1 MFNGILF
8 ISQDKSKY
16 LYRHHNNKRVSKND
30 SIEKWDSR
38 YHVCE
43 KIEKQLI
50 NSYSILKEQL
60 AQRLDVLSIK
70 ALEQDNDIYIKFLNT
85 ANRVYPNYK
94 LPGSF
99 AQNFIRRVFGLKS
112 MLLLKS
118 ILK

>member
-70 ALEQDNDIYIKFLNT
+70 APEQDNDIYIKFLNT
-85 ANRVYPNYK
+85 ANRVYLNYK

-99 AQNFIRRVFGLKS
+99 AQNFIRRFLV
-112 MLLLKS
+112 
-118 ILK
+118 